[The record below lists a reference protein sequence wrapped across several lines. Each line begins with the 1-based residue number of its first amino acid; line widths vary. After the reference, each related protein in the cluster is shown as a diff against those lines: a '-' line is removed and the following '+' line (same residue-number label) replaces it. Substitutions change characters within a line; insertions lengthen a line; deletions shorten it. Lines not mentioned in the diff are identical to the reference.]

1 MCVHACELCVCKW
14 MEVHRHGR
22 PSVLLGRHD
31 CQPKELLLA
40 LWLCD
45 GPLVLVNN
53 GQFSASLFVTMM

>member
-1 MCVHACELCVCKW
+1 MHVSCVFVSGCKFIGIGDPVFYW
-14 MEVHRHGR
+14 V
-22 PSVLLGRHD
+22 HD
-31 CQPKELLLA
+31 CQLKELLLA